1 MALIEFYKSG
11 DVYISDEEALDI
23 LVWFFGGNVGI
34 SLGNITYNDRSF
46 AQALMIEAIIAS
58 KRMSVIESIFR
69 ATAKPPKS
77 IGAALKQLA
86 KIAVKAIWDHLK
98 PIDLEKP
105 KIYASIKSQL
115 ARNWRSP
122 WMIRVATGDPVY

>member
-1 MALIEFYKSG
+1 MALIEFYKTG

-34 SLGNITYNDRSF
+34 SLSAITYNDRSF
-46 AQALMIEAIIAS
+46 AQALMIEAIMAS
-58 KRMSVIESIFR
+58 KRMSVVEGLFR
-69 ATAKPPKS
+69 SFTKPPKS
-77 IGAALKQLA
+77 IASALKQIA

-98 PIDLEKP
+98 PVDLEKP
-105 KIYASIKSQL
+105 KIYASIKTQL